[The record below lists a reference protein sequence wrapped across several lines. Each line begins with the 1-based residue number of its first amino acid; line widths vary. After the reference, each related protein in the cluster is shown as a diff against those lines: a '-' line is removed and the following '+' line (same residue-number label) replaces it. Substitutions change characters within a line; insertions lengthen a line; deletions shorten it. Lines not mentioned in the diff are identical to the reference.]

1 MAIKRSEFIELLQDS
16 PVIAAVK
23 SDEDL
28 KKALSSECAIIFVL
42 YGTILNLGD
51 IINKAKA
58 SGRIVF
64 VHADLIEGLTGKE
77 ISADFIAETTKAD
90 GVISTR
96 NNIIRRAKELH
107 LLAIQRFFLLD
118 SLAFSNVL
126 KQANEPDIIDILPGT
141 MPSVI
146 SRLCRQVRR
155 PVIASGLLTEKNDI
169 IAALDSGATAVS
181 TSHQRT
187 HHPQPERYGY
197 LCPEL

>member
-1 MAIKRSEFIELLQDS
+1 MSIKRSEFIELLQNS

-23 SDEDL
+23 SEENL

-42 YGTILNLGD
+42 YGTILNLGEV
-51 IINKAKA
+51 INEAK
-58 SGRIVF
+58 SGGRIVF

-77 ISADFIAETTKAD
+77 ISADFIAQNTRAD

-118 SLAFSNVL
+118 SLAFSNLL
-126 KQANEPDIIDILPGT
+126 KQANEPDVIDILPGT

-181 TSHQRT
+181 TT
-187 HHPQPERYGY
+187 CTD
-197 LCPEL
+197 LWFV